1 MSNNTLHFFGGV
13 SDVTGANFVL
23 DTGNNRV
30 MVDCGLTQGA
40 RGEAKNKEP
49 FGYDVKSIDAVC
61 ITHAH
66 IDHIGR
72 LPQLVA
78 AGYNGP
84 IYSTDATADLA
95 ALMLEDAFNVMSYY
109 AEKHDEEPLYDEES
123 FRKVI
128 SLWKGIGYHQP
139 TEICSDVTIELY
151 NAGHVLGAAVV
162 VVSANGQQI
171 AFTGDLGNDKMPLLP
186 SAEVLPAVDYI
197 VMESVYGDRE
207 HEQTVPRKQQL
218 KKLINQIADQ
228 KGTLMIPAFSMERS
242 QEILFDMNELV
253 ESGEVPSMPVF
264 LDSPLAIKVTR
275 VYRKYTHYFN
285 DTAQGIMETDED
297 IFGFP
302 GLQITPT
309 VEDSKMINDVDG
321 PKIVIAGSGMS
332 HGGRMVHH
340 ERMYLPEE
348 KSMLVMV
355 GYQAA
360 GTLGRRLSEGQK
372 EVEIYGTV
380 VPVRATIETISGYSG
395 HKDVNGL
402 VDFID
407 QVPKDNLKKVFCVMG
422 EEQSALFLTQ
432 RLRDYL
438 GVKAVHPAEGQSVG
452 LE

>member
-1 MSNNTLHFFGGV
+1 
-13 SDVTGANFVL
+13 
-23 DTGNNRV
+23 
-30 MVDCGLTQGA
+30 
-40 RGEAKNKEP
+40 
-49 FGYDVKSIDAVC
+49 
-61 ITHAH
+61 
-66 IDHIGR
+66 
-72 LPQLVA
+72 
-78 AGYNGP
+78 
-84 IYSTDATADLA
+84 
-95 ALMLEDAFNVMSYY
+95 
-109 AEKHDEEPLYDEES
+109 
-123 FRKVI
+123 
-128 SLWKGIGYHQP
+128 
-139 TEICSDVTIELY
+139 
-151 NAGHVLGAAVV
+151 
-162 VVSANGQQI
+162 
-171 AFTGDLGNDKMPLLP
+171 
-186 SAEVLPAVDYI
+186 
-197 VMESVYGDRE
+197 
-207 HEQTVPRKQQL
+207 
-218 KKLINQIADQ
+218 
-228 KGTLMIPAFSMERS
+228 
-242 QEILFDMNELV
+242 
-253 ESGEVPSMPVF
+253 MPVF